1 MVSNTTNELC
11 WTEDELIERLRK
23 GQEEAYRV
31 LVREYHSRLY
41 SLACGITLDRAE
53 SQDIVQEVFLK
64 EILKLRHR
72 YL

>member
-31 LVREYHSRLY
+31 LVIHLVTTYY
-41 SLACGITLDRAE
+41 G
-53 SQDIVQEVFLK
+53 
-64 EILKLRHR
+64 
-72 YL
+72 